1 MFFSHG
7 KKKAYL
13 VGVDSTHLKNMSQ
26 IAHIAGQFVIN
37 YIPKK
42 LNNQGNF
49 LIYFIL
55 QTLSGSNFD
64 NIEEA
69 TLRKE
74 GGFNASFF
82 PPVFLKEFDKY
93 LLLDPRRNPPQ
104 KKAARPFWFF
114 FFLPPRRPAVCMAQ
128 GGRTNRIDKHFV
140 TDDFSVNSQSLNFRL
155 QNAWPS
161 WLRGILS
168 GSSTAFWKKTS
179 IREPFLHLETPFF
192 CQKKNSPPKWA
203 AFTKTRPS
211 SKELANYFYR
221 NPHPFSG
228 YLGG

>member
-1 MFFSHG
+1 MFLSHG
-7 KKKAYL
+7 KKKNLSGWCWFNPFEKYESNCPHSWAVCHKLY
-13 VGVDSTHLKNMSQ
+13 T
-26 IAHIAGQFVIN
+26 
-37 YIPKK
+37 KK

-74 GGFNASFF
+74 GGFNGSFF

-155 QNAWPS
+155 QNPWPS

-179 IREPFLHLETPFF
+179 IREPFLRLETPFF